1 MSILS
6 AEIHRIAQFQLGI
19 LGCNYP
25 KYSVTMYANY
35 FNHFEIGPTS
45 GTPVLT
51 TGEYMIDCSKLS
63 TMPTVNLVIGGS
75 K

>member
-1 MSILS
+1 
-6 AEIHRIAQFQLGI
+6 
-19 LGCNYP
+19 
-25 KYSVTMYANY
+25 MYANY